1 MTGHEFMELVWE
13 NGEVLIRC
21 PSSSTRDAQPSPSSA
36 KCSSLTKMKR
46 KDGEG
51 NTTDNSKNSNSN
63 SKTLY
68 STSSLNECFESYETN
83 QSNPPSVHRSCF
95 SIKKNGENIMESRLI
110 FSKLDNAIGSTSKF
124 AKGESQPLTE
134 CGCVNSLLRDPG
146 KGTRT
151 LKNCLNSLEVM
162 TDGSPITNTRELKG
176 SENNKKMDVTSFSR
190 FLRPEVNHSGSGLS
204 APVSPASRGD
214 LLCAEKSINE
224 EFKVSTSHG
233 SCLLVESTMINC
245 TRGESALLVAPIDS
259 KPFDSK
265 SNSHPDQQS
274 IVVGCLEESLK
285 FSQGSN
291 NPYTAARRNY
301 QQTRDQSEYLSD
313 GDNQSENVNKSA
325 PARGKTAVKRK
336 RIAEVHRLSEK
347 KRRNEINKRLRTLQE
362 LIPNCRKVDK
372 SSVLEEAIEYL
383 KTLQLQLLM
392 MSVSAGPY
400 MPHPMMLP
408 AGLMQQLHTP
418 SLENCPTIDAARA
431 SRMGMGA
438 GCSSALQFP
447 TSPISGAVAMN
458 FRETINHQMLGV
470 PSSVSPV
477 PMTILP
483 PLVHS
488 LKRFS
493 ARSMANTT
501 ENMKNPVDMGFNVP
515 QNVNN

>member
-21 PSSSTRDAQPSPSSA
+21 PSSSTRDAQLSPSSA

-245 TRGESALLVAPIDS
+245 TRGQSALLVAPIDS